1 MKSSVD
7 EVFATEGQNDT
18 TSVSVRKELFLGLLR
33 NGKSTVRQ
41 VDIENQLREVVS
53 RLMTEVDLATEQGRL
68 DLNLISEDAWIPILK
83 EVYQC
88 PNLVNLNRKHKNFP
102 GIDLGDEQ
110 DRVAFQVTSS
120 TDLDKV
126 KSTLE
131 QFKKRNYKNAFDELY
146 IFTLRSKQKSYS
158 QEAIDKVFGD
168 DIRFDAKENIID
180 PGDILA
186 AITRLRLPAQ
196 ERILQ
201 EFRTILGDV
210 KASLKELDAP
220 ENAPYF
226 LVSNLLEVNPPD
238 ALFVAELCIDEEST
252 IDAARRDLNYKGK
265 RPNKPLLVRLALQLS
280 GLDCHGW
287 CVFENRIFTFYDME
301 EEAAFRSIVDV
312 GSIEELA
319 TEDISQHELVE
330 YQNLFKYLM
339 KDTLRDLLLDFHV
352 NWSRQQ
358 KQFYFLPENKDADLR
373 KEEWVGKKRS
383 RRRVFEKKYQT
394 KDPSKVAFFKH
405 LAFDISFLDNDSQ
418 WYATITPSWYYTYN
432 MYKRNRFH
440 DDLLSKQKR
449 LEHNSSVRDQVR
461 FVGYFLANSLNDDD
475 LINFGEL
482 VEFQCSFN
490 TSLEEN
496 EELEE
501 VLDEDDVNAD

>member
-1 MKSSVD
+1 M
-7 EVFATEGQNDT
+7 
-18 TSVSVRKELFLGLLR
+18 
-33 NGKSTVRQ
+33 RQ

-53 RLMTEVDLATEQGRL
+53 RLTTEVDLATKQGRL

-146 IFTLRSKQKSYS
+146 IFTLRSKQRSYS
-158 QEAIDKVFGD
+158 EEAINKIIGD
-168 DIRFDAKENIID
+168 DIRFNAKEHIID

-196 ERILQ
+196 QRMLQ

-210 KASLKELDAP
+210 EASLKELNAP
-220 ENAPYF
+220 ENAPYL

-238 ALFVAELCIDEEST
+238 ALFVAELCLDEEST
-252 IDAARRDLNYKGK
+252 IAAARRDLNYKGK

-301 EEAAFRSIVDV
+301 QESAFRSLVDV

-319 TEDISQHELVE
+319 TEDLSQHELME

-339 KDTLRDLLLDFHV
+339 KDTLRDLLLASHV
-352 NWSRQQ
+352 NWSKQQ
-358 KQFYFLPENKDADLR
+358 RQFYFLPVEKDSDER
-373 KEEWVGKKRS
+373 KEEWVGKKLS
-383 RRRVFEKKYQT
+383 RRRVFERKYQT

-405 LAFDISFLDNDSQ
+405 LAFDISFLDIDSQ
-418 WYATITPSWYYTYN
+418 WYAAVTPSWYYTWN
-432 MYKRNRFH
+432 LYKRNRFH

-449 LEHNSSVRDQVR
+449 LEHNNSVRDQVR
-461 FVGYFLANSLNDDD
+461 FISYFLANSLYDND
-475 LINFGEL
+475 LITFGDL
-482 VEFQCSFN
+482 VEFQCLSN
-490 TSLEEN
+490 ISLEEN
-496 EELEE
+496 EELEK
-501 VLDEDDVNAD
+501 VLEEDDANAD